1 MYVPVLI
8 QVANSQL
15 IQSKKSNE
23 VLETLTDCIA
33 NFSSNYKPESESSYL
48 SLFGTASSCSLADS
62 DEFFGFS
69 LSKVVVNLSEQK
81 AGQQLLLK
89 SEMEKTMGW
98 VERLLEEKQGG
109 KDVQLRCLYTINNMV
124 NETDWTLRRKRSSKI
139 DRDFGWV
146 KLILERT
153 IIEYAQDENC
163 DREIAERSSD
173 LLLNLNEDWT
183 ITF

>member
-1 MYVPVLI
+1 MYVPLLI

-23 VLETLTDCIA
+23 VLKTLTDCIA

-62 DEFFGFS
+62 DEFFSYS

-89 SEMEKTMGW
+89 SEMEDTMGW

-124 NETDWTLRRKRSSKI
+124 NETDWTLRRQRSSKT
-139 DRDFGWV
+139 DRDFG
-146 KLILERT
+146 
-153 IIEYAQDENC
+153 
-163 DREIAERSSD
+163 
-173 LLLNLNEDWT
+173 
-183 ITF
+183 